1 MYASTESLLP
11 DAGLDVKSP
20 TVQGCIFLIT
30 WHFNLRTIHIHTH
43 NSGQRHQ
50 NLGGQGDQ
58 TFAHNTVTCMREEGR
73 EGGLGK
79 ILRSL
84 RLVMRLWLLMSF
96 CCDTQHLVRMQRW
109 SVGIQFWS
117 EEWLD

>member
-1 MYASTESLLP
+1 MLSHLLYK
-11 DAGLDVKSP
+11 DAFFSSHV
-20 TVQGCIFLIT
+20 
-30 WHFNLRTIHIHTH
+30 RTIQKYTH

-79 ILRSL
+79 VLRSL

-96 CCDTQHLVRMQRW
+96 CCDTLWYVCKDGPLVFSFGLKSGW
-109 SVGIQFWS
+109 IETGST
-117 EEWLD
+117 

>member
-1 MYASTESLLP
+1 MYASTESILP

-20 TVQGCIFLIT
+20 ILYEDAFFSSHV
-30 WHFNLRTIHIHTH
+30 RTIHIHTH

-96 CCDTQHLVRMQRW
+96 CCDTQHLVHMQRW